1 MRVRG
6 TPFRLRIIRDSM
18 WGGIALGAD
27 IALFFSAVKLTSIVN
42 ATIIGSMQPIVVGV
56 IAARFFGERIGLRN
70 VAWSVVALT
79 GTVVVVAAG
88 ADDGTSDLRGDLLA
102 LAAMLSWSAYFIAS
116 KNSKK
121 TMTSTE
127 FTAGTALWTMAI
139 CAPLGFVF
147 GQDMSWPSA
156 TNWGWLV
163 VMAASSGLIGHAMMN
178 WSLVRIP
185 LWVGSTFTLLIPVF
199 SALLAWVVLDEAVTL
214 VQGVAMAVVIGSLA
228 VVVRNQSHPGPRRP
242 HAHQLDVDRHDC
254 TRSCVETG
262 TSAAAD
268 DVRPG
273 LRRTPL
279 RCRRVRTERRGT
291 GWLRGVVARRR
302 VADDDVGRAA
312 ADHLAVRLDHLLR
325 LRLLIDSVPIMITNG
340 AIAAINVW
348 FLRKE
353 FASGQPNGRDL
364 GVSHIRP
371 DSPFLADFVAFH
383 LIDIHRFQPDFR
395 CPPATTS

>member
-1 MRVRG
+1 MPDSVDARDLSRGLIGAGIAVCAWSTGTILAKYIDMGSLAIGFYRFAFFSIAIILWMWRRG

-42 ATIIGSMQPIVVGV
+42 ATIIGSMQPVVVGV
-56 IAARFFGERIGLRN
+56 IAAKFFGERIGLRN
-70 VAWSVVALT
+70 VAWSLVALT

-88 ADDGTSDLRGDLLA
+88 ADDGTTDLRGDLLA

-156 TNWGWLV
+156 TNWAWLIL
-163 VMAASSGLIGHAMMN
+163 MAATSGLIGHAMMN

-199 SALLAWVVLDEAVTL
+199 SALLAWAVLGEAVTA
-214 VQGVAMAVVIGSLA
+214 VQAIAMAVVIGALA
-228 VVVRNQSHPGPRRP
+228 VVVRNQSQPAPEP
-242 HAHQLDVDRHDC
+242 
-254 TRSCVETG
+254 S
-262 TSAAAD
+262 
-268 DVRPG
+268 P
-273 LRRTPL
+273 TPPP
-279 RCRRVRTERRGT
+279 T
-291 GWLRGVVARRR
+291 
-302 VADDDVGRAA
+302 
-312 ADHLAVRLDHLLR
+312 
-325 LRLLIDSVPIMITNG
+325 P
-340 AIAAINVW
+340 
-348 FLRKE
+348 
-353 FASGQPNGRDL
+353 FA
-364 GVSHIRP
+364 
-371 DSPFLADFVAFH
+371 
-383 LIDIHRFQPDFR
+383 
-395 CPPATTS
+395 

>member
-1 MRVRG
+1 
-6 TPFRLRIIRDSM
+6 M

-70 VAWSVVALT
+70 IVWSAVALA

-88 ADDGTSDLRGDLLA
+88 ADDGTTDIRGDLLA
-102 LAAMLSWSAYFIAS
+102 LAAMLSWSAYFITS

-156 TNWGWLV
+156 ANWGWLV
-163 VMAASSGLIGHAMMN
+163 LMAATSGLIGHAMMN

-199 SALLAWVVLDEAVTL
+199 SALLAWIVLGETVTAA
-214 VQGVAMAVVIGSLA
+214 QAVAMAVVIGALA
-228 VVVRNQSHPGPRRP
+228 VVVRNQSTPVR
-242 HAHQLDVDRHDC
+242 VDP
-254 TRSCVETG
+254 TVP
-262 TSAAAD
+262 A
-268 DVRPG
+268 
-273 LRRTPL
+273 
-279 RCRRVRTERRGT
+279 
-291 GWLRGVVARRR
+291 
-302 VADDDVGRAA
+302 
-312 ADHLAVRLDHLLR
+312 
-325 LRLLIDSVPIMITNG
+325 SV
-340 AIAAINVW
+340 
-348 FLRKE
+348 
-353 FASGQPNGRDL
+353 
-364 GVSHIRP
+364 
-371 DSPFLADFVAFH
+371 
-383 LIDIHRFQPDFR
+383 
-395 CPPATTS
+395 